1 MEGLSSAEFG
11 IMVLA
16 GLKILDVLTGL
27 SSSKKDDFL
36 VSILTRVAKAIF
48 K

>member
-1 MEGLSSAEFG
+1 MESMSNAEIG
-11 IMVLA
+11 IIVLA
-16 GLKILDVLTGL
+16 GLKILDVLTGF
-27 SSSKKDDFL
+27 SRSTKDDFV